1 MGLRLS
7 GIFAFMQKF
16 GYSPEILGIFRKRSE
31 FFMTN
36 AKKKS
41 FLSVRDMTT
50 SAILAAISA
59 ILFMVEIPVVL
70 FYKLDVSSLPVL
82 LGTFALGPIQGLI
95 IQAIKSLLGL
105 LHSTSQGVGELAD
118 FLLGAAMLLPA
129 GIIWVAWMSDIA
141 ATSVRDIF
149 PAVPYWSVVA
159 AIIVISVFS
168 TIRGVKGMEQSGY
181 IQAPLVL
188 ILVLVTV
195 IVVLDRGFGKGT
207 LELHRNDVNTLSLLD
222 SAVFVVL
229 TWISVIQLFSDFT
242 CNVKSTKDMTVGTFV
257 GYGLLNA
264 IMMFAGGVF
273 AMVCGPEY
281 SMVRGFTAGGI
292 PQILVL
298 VIVLLCSWTFN
309 DRSFYSFGLAAGV
322 VVGDKMKPWVPPVIG
337 GIAAAAIAIAGIMN
351 SLYGILNVLGC
362 LYAPLLGIYVC
373 KYYVLGGLKDCTSDF
388 SQMIKFD
395 WVPFG
400 PWAVGM
406 VLGMTLTENQS
417 VVSFFA
423 SFGIY
428 FVLCKIR
435 SAVKK

>member
-1 MGLRLS
+1 MNNQEYGNQNWLS
-7 GIFAFMQKF
+7 FGVVIASFVVQIMSLSFGAELFWMTDWNTFLWGIV
-16 GYSPEILGIFRKRSE
+16 LGS
-31 FFMTN
+31 
-36 AKKKS
+36 
-41 FLSVRDMTT
+41 
-50 SAILAAISA
+50 
-59 ILFMVEIPVVL
+59 
-70 FYKLDVSSLPVL
+70 VL
-82 LGTFALGPIQGLI
+82 LTALLCITGYIGLKMRI
-95 IQAIKSLLGL
+95 PTAVQYGNIFGQ
-105 LHSTSQGVGELAD
+105 VGARIMN
-118 FLLGAAMLLPA
+118 FFLLPA

-141 ATSVRDIF
+141 ATSVQDIF
-149 PAVPYWSVVA
+149 PAVPYWTVVVA
-159 AIIVISVFS
+159 IVAISVFS

-181 IQAPLVL
+181 IQAPIVLV
-188 ILVLVTV
+188 LVLVTV
-195 IVVLDRGFGKGT
+195 VVILVKGFSKGT
-207 LELHRNDVNTLSLLD
+207 LELQMNAENTLSLLD

-229 TWISVIQLFSDFT
+229 TWISVIQIFSDFT
-242 CNVKSTKDMTVGTFV
+242 CGVKSTKDMTIGTSV

-264 IMMFAGGVF
+264 VMMLAGGVF

-309 DRSFYSFGLAAGV
+309 DRSFYSFGLAASV
-322 VVGDKMKPWVPPVIG
+322 VVGDKMKPWVAPVVG
-337 GIAAAAIAIAGIMN
+337 GIAAVAIAVAGIMN

-362 LYAPLLGIYVC
+362 LYAPLLGIYIC

-395 WVPFG
+395 WVPFV

-417 VVSFFA
+417 VVSFFV
-423 SFGIY
+423 SFAIY

-435 SAVKK
+435 AAVKKK

>member
-1 MGLRLS
+1 MENETVMNNPESGMQNGLSFGAVIASFVVQIMSLS
-7 GIFAFMQKF
+7 F
-16 GYSPEILGIFRKRSE
+16 GAELFWMTDWNTFLWGVILGSVL
-31 FFMTN
+31 
-36 AKKKS
+36 
-41 FLSVRDMTT
+41 LSV
-50 SAILAAISA
+50 LLCISGYVG
-59 ILFMVEIPVVL
+59 LKMRIPTAVQYGNI
-70 FYKLDVSSLPVL
+70 F
-82 LGTFALGPIQGLI
+82 GQ
-95 IQAIKSLLGL
+95 
-105 LHSTSQGVGELAD
+105 VGARIMNM
-118 FLLGAAMLLPA
+118 FLLPA

-149 PAVPYWSVVA
+149 PAVPAWIVVVA
-159 AIIVISVFS
+159 IVAISVYS

-181 IQAPLVL
+181 IQAPVVL

-195 IVVLDRGFGKGT
+195 VTVCIRGFSKGT
-207 LELHRNDVNTLSLLD
+207 LELQMNSVNTLSLLD

-242 CNVKSTKDMTVGTFV
+242 CNVRGVKDMTIGTSVGF
-257 GYGLLNA
+257 GLLNA
-264 IMMFAGGVF
+264 VMMLAGGVF

-281 SMVRGFTAGGI
+281 SMVRGFAAGGI

-309 DRSFYSFGLAAGV
+309 DRSFYSFGLAASV
-322 VVGDKMKPWVPPVIG
+322 VVGDKLKPWMAPVVG
-337 GIAAAAIAIAGIMN
+337 GVVAAVIAIAGIMN

-362 LYAPLLGIYVC
+362 LYAPLLGIYIC
-373 KYYVLGGLKDCTSDF
+373 KYFVLGGLKECTSDF

-395 WVPFG
+395 WVPFV

-423 SFGIY
+423 SFVIY

>member
-1 MGLRLS
+1 MEKETVINNPESGMQNWLS
-7 GIFAFMQKF
+7 F
-16 GYSPEILGIFRKRSE
+16 GVVIASFVVQIMSLSFGAELFW
-31 FFMTN
+31 MTDWN
-36 AKKKS
+36 T
-41 FLSVRDMTT
+41 FLWG
-50 SAILAAISA
+50 
-59 ILFMVEIPVVL
+59 VVL
-70 FYKLDVSSLPVL
+70 GSVL
-82 LGTFALGPIQGLI
+82 LTALLCISGYVGLKMRI
-95 IQAIKSLLGL
+95 PTAVQYGNIFGQ
-105 LHSTSQGVGELAD
+105 VGARIMTML
-118 FLLGAAMLLPA
+118 LLPA

-149 PAVPYWSVVA
+149 PMIPAWVVVVA
-159 AIIVISVFS
+159 IVAISVFS

-181 IQAPLVL
+181 IQAPIVLV
-188 ILVLVTV
+188 LVLVTV
-195 IVVLDRGFGKGT
+195 VTVCVKGFGKGT
-207 LELHRNDVNTLSLLD
+207 LELQMNSVNTLSLLD

-242 CNVKSTKDMTVGTFV
+242 CNVRGVKDMTIGTSVGF
-257 GYGLLNA
+257 GLLNA
-264 IMMFAGGVF
+264 VMMLAGGVF

-281 SMVRGFTAGGI
+281 SMVRGFAAGGI

-309 DRSFYSFGLAAGV
+309 DRSFYSFGLAASV
-322 VVGDKMKPWVPPVIG
+322 VVGDKLKPWMAPVVG
-337 GIAAAAIAIAGIMN
+337 GVVAAVIAIAGIMN

-362 LYAPLLGIYVC
+362 LYAPLLGIYIC
-373 KYYVLGGLKDCTSDF
+373 KYFVLGGLKECTSDF

-395 WVPFG
+395 WVPFV

-406 VLGMTLTENQS
+406 ILGLTLTANQS

-423 SFGIY
+423 SFVIY

>member
-1 MGLRLS
+1 MENETVMNNPESGMQNGLSFGAVIASFVVQIMSLS
-7 GIFAFMQKF
+7 F
-16 GYSPEILGIFRKRSE
+16 GAELFWMTDWNTFLWGVILGSVL
-31 FFMTN
+31 
-36 AKKKS
+36 
-41 FLSVRDMTT
+41 LSV
-50 SAILAAISA
+50 LLCISGYVG
-59 ILFMVEIPVVL
+59 LKMRIPTAVQYGNI
-70 FYKLDVSSLPVL
+70 F
-82 LGTFALGPIQGLI
+82 GQ
-95 IQAIKSLLGL
+95 
-105 LHSTSQGVGELAD
+105 VGARIMNM
-118 FLLGAAMLLPA
+118 FLLPA

-149 PAVPYWSVVA
+149 PAVPAWIVVVA
-159 AIIVISVFS
+159 IVAISVYS

-181 IQAPLVL
+181 IQAPVVL

-195 IVVLDRGFGKGT
+195 VTVCIRGFSKGT
-207 LELHRNDVNTLSLLD
+207 LELQMNSVNTLSLLD

-242 CNVKSTKDMTVGTFV
+242 CNVRTTKDMAVGTFV
-257 GYGLLNA
+257 GYGFLNA
-264 IMMFAGGVF
+264 VMMLAGGVF

-281 SMVRGFTAGGI
+281 SMVRGFAAGGI

-309 DRSFYSFGLAAGV
+309 DRSFYSFGLAASVVAGDKLKPWMAPVVGGV
-322 VVGDKMKPWVPPVIG
+322 V
-337 GIAAAAIAIAGIMN
+337 AAVIAIAGIMN

-362 LYAPLLGIYVC
+362 LYAPLLGIYIC
-373 KYYVLGGLKDCTSDF
+373 KYFVLGGLKECTSDF

-395 WVPFG
+395 WVPFV

-406 VLGMTLTENQS
+406 ILGLTLTANQS
-417 VVSFFA
+417 VISFFA
-423 SFGIY
+423 SFVIY

>member
-1 MGLRLS
+1 MENETVMNNPESGMQNGLSFGAVIASFVVQIMSLS
-7 GIFAFMQKF
+7 F
-16 GYSPEILGIFRKRSE
+16 GAELFWMTDWNTFLWGVILGSVL
-31 FFMTN
+31 
-36 AKKKS
+36 
-41 FLSVRDMTT
+41 LSV
-50 SAILAAISA
+50 LLCISGYVG
-59 ILFMVEIPVVL
+59 LKMRIPTAVQYGNI
-70 FYKLDVSSLPVL
+70 F
-82 LGTFALGPIQGLI
+82 GQ
-95 IQAIKSLLGL
+95 
-105 LHSTSQGVGELAD
+105 VGARIMNM
-118 FLLGAAMLLPA
+118 FLLPA

-149 PAVPYWSVVA
+149 PAVPAWIVVVA
-159 AIIVISVFS
+159 IVAISVYS

-181 IQAPLVL
+181 IQAPVVL

-195 IVVLDRGFGKGT
+195 VTVCIRGFSKGT
-207 LELHRNDVNTLSLLD
+207 LELQMNSVNTLSLLD

-242 CNVKSTKDMTVGTFV
+242 CNVRTTKDMAVGTFV
-257 GYGLLNA
+257 GYGFLNA
-264 IMMFAGGVF
+264 VMMLAGGVF

-281 SMVRGFTAGGI
+281 SMVRGFAAGGI

-309 DRSFYSFGLAAGV
+309 DRSFYSFGLAASV
-322 VVGDKMKPWVPPVIG
+322 VVGDKLKPWVAPVVG
-337 GIAAAAIAIAGIMN
+337 GVVSAVIAIAGLMN
-351 SLYGILNVLGC
+351 SLYGILNILGC
-362 LYAPLLGIYVC
+362 LYAPLLGIYIC

-395 WVPFG
+395 WVPFV

-417 VVSFFA
+417 VVSFFV
-423 SFGIY
+423 SFAIY
-428 FVLCKIR
+428 FVLCKFR

>member
-1 MGLRLS
+1 MENETVMNNPESGMQNGLSFGAVIASFVVQIMSLS
-7 GIFAFMQKF
+7 F
-16 GYSPEILGIFRKRSE
+16 GAELFWMTDWNTFLWGVILGSVL
-31 FFMTN
+31 
-36 AKKKS
+36 
-41 FLSVRDMTT
+41 LSV
-50 SAILAAISA
+50 LLCISGYVG
-59 ILFMVEIPVVL
+59 LKMRIPTAVQYGNI
-70 FYKLDVSSLPVL
+70 F
-82 LGTFALGPIQGLI
+82 GQ
-95 IQAIKSLLGL
+95 
-105 LHSTSQGVGELAD
+105 VGARIMNM
-118 FLLGAAMLLPA
+118 FLLPA

-149 PAVPYWSVVA
+149 PAVPAWIVVVA
-159 AIIVISVFS
+159 IVAISVYS

-181 IQAPLVL
+181 IQAPVVL

-195 IVVLDRGFGKGT
+195 VTVCIRGFSKGT
-207 LELHRNDVNTLSLLD
+207 LELQMNSVNTLSLLD

-242 CNVKSTKDMTVGTFV
+242 CNVRTTKDMAVGTFV
-257 GYGLLNA
+257 GYGFLNA
-264 IMMFAGGVF
+264 VMMLAGGVF

-281 SMVRGFTAGGI
+281 SMVRGFAAGGI

-309 DRSFYSFGLAAGV
+309 DRSFYSFGLAASV
-322 VVGDKMKPWVPPVIG
+322 VVGDKLKPWVAPVVG
-337 GIAAAAIAIAGIMN
+337 GVVSAVIAIAGLMN
-351 SLYGILNVLGC
+351 SLYGILNILGC
-362 LYAPLLGIYVC
+362 LYAPLLGIYIC

-395 WVPFG
+395 WIPFV

-417 VVSFFA
+417 VVSFFV
-423 SFGIY
+423 SFAIY

>member
-1 MGLRLS
+1 MKKESIFSKLESGNQNWLS
-7 GIFAFMQKF
+7 F
-16 GYSPEILGIFRKRSE
+16 GVVIASFVVQIMSLSFGAELFWMTDWNTFLWGVILGSVL
-31 FFMTN
+31 
-36 AKKKS
+36 
-41 FLSVRDMTT
+41 LSV
-50 SAILAAISA
+50 LLCISGYVGLKMRIPTA
-59 ILFMVEIPVVL
+59 VQYGNIFGQVGARIMNLF
-70 FYKLDVSSLPVL
+70 
-82 LGTFALGPIQGLI
+82 
-95 IQAIKSLLGL
+95 
-105 LHSTSQGVGELAD
+105 
-118 FLLGAAMLLPA
+118 LLPA

-141 ATSVRDIF
+141 ATSVQDIF
-149 PAVPYWSVVA
+149 PAVPYWSVVVVICA
-159 AIIVISVFS
+159 ISVFS

-181 IQAPLVL
+181 IQAPIVL

-195 IVVLDRGFGKGT
+195 VTVCIRGFGKGT
-207 LELHRNDVNTLSLLD
+207 IEMHMNSENTLSLLD

-242 CNVKSTKDMTVGTFV
+242 CNVNSTKDMTIGTFV

-264 IMMFAGGVF
+264 IMMLAGGVF

-309 DRSFYSFGLAAGV
+309 DRSFYSFGLAASV
-322 VVGDKMKPWVPPVIG
+322 VVGDKLKPWMAPVVG
-337 GIAAAAIAIAGIMN
+337 GVVAAAIAIAGIMN
-351 SLYGILNVLGC
+351 SLYGVLNVLGC
-362 LYAPLLGIYVC
+362 LYAPLLGIYIC

-395 WVPFG
+395 WVPFV

-406 VLGMTLTENQS
+406 VLGLTLTENQS
-417 VVSFFA
+417 VVSFFV
-423 SFGIY
+423 SFAIY

-435 SAVKK
+435 DAVKKK

>member
-1 MGLRLS
+1 MEKETVINNPESGMQNWLS
-7 GIFAFMQKF
+7 F
-16 GYSPEILGIFRKRSE
+16 GVVIASFVVQIMSLSFGAELFWMTDWNTFLWGVILGSVL
-31 FFMTN
+31 
-36 AKKKS
+36 
-41 FLSVRDMTT
+41 LSV
-50 SAILAAISA
+50 LLCISGYVG
-59 ILFMVEIPVVL
+59 LKMRIPTAVQYGNI
-70 FYKLDVSSLPVL
+70 F
-82 LGTFALGPIQGLI
+82 GQ
-95 IQAIKSLLGL
+95 
-105 LHSTSQGVGELAD
+105 VGARIMNM
-118 FLLGAAMLLPA
+118 FLLPA

-149 PAVPYWSVVA
+149 PAVPAWIVVVA
-159 AIIVISVFS
+159 IVAISVYS

-181 IQAPLVL
+181 IQAPVVL

-195 IVVLDRGFGKGT
+195 VTVCIRGFSKGT
-207 LELHRNDVNTLSLLD
+207 LELQMNSVNTLSLLD

-242 CNVKSTKDMTVGTFV
+242 CNVRTTKDMAVGTFV
-257 GYGLLNA
+257 GYGFLNA
-264 IMMFAGGVF
+264 VMMLAGGVF

-281 SMVRGFTAGGI
+281 SMVRGFAAGGI

-309 DRSFYSFGLAAGV
+309 DRSFYSFGLAASV
-322 VVGDKMKPWVPPVIG
+322 VVGDKLKPWMAPVFG
-337 GIAAAAIAIAGIMN
+337 GIVAAVIAIAGIMN

-362 LYAPLLGIYVC
+362 LYAPLLGIYIC
-373 KYYVLGGLKDCTSDF
+373 KYFVLGGLKECTSDF

-395 WVPFG
+395 WVPFV

-406 VLGMTLTENQS
+406 ILGLTLTANQS

-423 SFGIY
+423 SFVIY

>member
-1 MGLRLS
+1 MENETVMNNPESGMQNGLSFGAVIASFVVQIMSLS
-7 GIFAFMQKF
+7 F
-16 GYSPEILGIFRKRSE
+16 GAELFWMTDWNTFLWGVILGSVL
-31 FFMTN
+31 
-36 AKKKS
+36 
-41 FLSVRDMTT
+41 LSV
-50 SAILAAISA
+50 LLCISGYVG
-59 ILFMVEIPVVL
+59 LKMRIPTAVQYGNI
-70 FYKLDVSSLPVL
+70 F
-82 LGTFALGPIQGLI
+82 GQ
-95 IQAIKSLLGL
+95 
-105 LHSTSQGVGELAD
+105 VGARIMNM
-118 FLLGAAMLLPA
+118 FLLPA

-149 PAVPYWSVVA
+149 PAVPAWIVVVA
-159 AIIVISVFS
+159 IVAISVYS

-181 IQAPLVL
+181 IQAPVVL

-195 IVVLDRGFGKGT
+195 VTVCIRGFSKGT
-207 LELHRNDVNTLSLLD
+207 LELQMNSVNTLSLLD

-242 CNVKSTKDMTVGTFV
+242 CNVRTTKDMAVGTFV
-257 GYGLLNA
+257 GYGFLNA
-264 IMMFAGGVF
+264 VMMLAGGVF

-281 SMVRGFTAGGI
+281 SMVRGFAAGGI

-309 DRSFYSFGLAAGV
+309 DRSFYSFGLAASV
-322 VVGDKMKPWVPPVIG
+322 VVGDKLKPWVAPVVG
-337 GIAAAAIAIAGIMN
+337 GVVSAVISIAGLMN
-351 SLYGILNVLGC
+351 SLYGILNILGC
-362 LYAPLLGIYVC
+362 LYAPLLGIYIC

-395 WVPFG
+395 WIPFV

-417 VVSFFA
+417 VVSFFV
-423 SFGIY
+423 SFAIY
-428 FVLCKIR
+428 FVLCRIR

>member
-1 MGLRLS
+1 MENDMNNQEYGNQNWLS
-7 GIFAFMQKF
+7 FGVVIASFVVQIMSLSFGAELFWMTDWNTFMWGI
-16 GYSPEILGIFRKRSE
+16 ILGSVL
-31 FFMTN
+31 
-36 AKKKS
+36 
-41 FLSVRDMTT
+41 LSVLLCITGYIGLKMRIPTAVQYGNIFGQVGARIMN
-50 SAILAAISA
+50 
-59 ILFMVEIPVVL
+59 LF
-70 FYKLDVSSLPVL
+70 
-82 LGTFALGPIQGLI
+82 
-95 IQAIKSLLGL
+95 
-105 LHSTSQGVGELAD
+105 
-118 FLLGAAMLLPA
+118 LLPA

-181 IQAPLVL
+181 IQAPVVL
-188 ILVLVTV
+188 ILVLVT
-195 IVVLDRGFGKGT
+195 IVVVLVKGFGKGT
-207 LELHRNDVNTLSLLD
+207 LELQMNSVNTLSLLD

-242 CNVKSTKDMTVGTFV
+242 CGVKSTKDMTIGTFV

-309 DRSFYSFGLAAGV
+309 DRSFYSFGLAASV
-322 VVGDKMKPWVPPVIG
+322 VVGDKMKPWMPPVIG
-337 GIAAAAIAIAGIMN
+337 GIAAAAIALAGIMN

-362 LYAPLLGIYVC
+362 LYAPLLGIYIC

-395 WVPFG
+395 WLPFV

-406 VLGMTLTENQS
+406 VLGLTLTANQS
-417 VVSFFA
+417 VISFFA
-423 SFGIY
+423 SFVIY

-435 SAVKK
+435 SAIKK